1 MPATTSYQQSGPVY
15 WQFFQHDY
23 DSYARH
29 LGLIAVNSS
38 NTAVPRIEDF
48 VQRSGENIGDLSGK
62 IYNSAGSTPTLVEV
76 EYSQVSIDGPWL
88 STTVLSDDS
97 SYNFP
102 AGTTAGQDFN
112 IPVEID
118 DVFTGDIWM
127 RIEITYA

>member
-1 MPATTSYQQSGPVY
+1 MPANTSYQQNGFVF
-15 WQFFQHDY
+15 WQFFGCDY
-23 DSYARH
+23 DSYAQEM
-29 LGLIAVNSS
+29 GLISIDSS
-38 NTAVPRIEDF
+38 DTAVPRIEDF

-62 IYNSAGSTPTLVEV
+62 IYNSTGSTPTLVEV
-76 EYSQVSIDGPWL
+76 EYSQVSINGPWS
-88 STTVLSDDS
+88 STTILSDDS